1 MTELGGVPI
10 LIKAGDMSNTI
21 PDEKVTATFVGYL
34 AARLLD
40 LSREIKAA
48 RIIQVTIKVV
58 ASCFFL
64 CLPFLACLEEDCCY
78 QEGGK
83 TEGEIQDLHKAC
95 HFAKCN
101 VNPFQHCC
109 PAFCSFLN
117 LSIPRAIIR
126 ANS

>member
-48 RIIQVTIKVV
+48 RIIQVMIKVDM
-58 ASCFFL
+58 SFKSFMSFSFS
-64 CLPFLACLEEDCCY
+64 LPGGGLLLS
-78 QEGGK
+78 EGK
-83 TEGEIQDLHKAC
+83 KD
-95 HFAKCN
+95 
-101 VNPFQHCC
+101 
-109 PAFCSFLN
+109 
-117 LSIPRAIIR
+117 
-126 ANS
+126 

>member
-48 RIIQVTIKVV
+48 RIIQVMIKVDIM
-58 ASCFFL
+58 SFKSFMSFSFS
-64 CLPFLACLEEDCCY
+64 LPGEESLLS
-78 QEGGK
+78 GGK
-83 TEGEIQDLHKAC
+83 ND
-95 HFAKCN
+95 
-101 VNPFQHCC
+101 
-109 PAFCSFLN
+109 
-117 LSIPRAIIR
+117 
-126 ANS
+126 

>member
-48 RIIQVTIKVV
+48 RTIQVTIKVV
-58 ASCFFL
+58 ASCFFFMPSL
-64 CLPFLACLEEDCCY
+64 SSLP
-78 QEGGK
+78 GG
-83 TEGEIQDLHKAC
+83 GLLLLGGRRD
-95 HFAKCN
+95 
-101 VNPFQHCC
+101 
-109 PAFCSFLN
+109 
-117 LSIPRAIIR
+117 
-126 ANS
+126 

>member
-58 ASCFFL
+58 VSRNFAHVFSSQLAWRRIAAIRREERLKVKYKTYTRLAS
-64 CLPFLACLEEDCCY
+64 AM
-78 QEGGK
+78 
-83 TEGEIQDLHKAC
+83 
-95 HFAKCN
+95 
-101 VNPFQHCC
+101 
-109 PAFCSFLN
+109 
-117 LSIPRAIIR
+117 
-126 ANS
+126 

>member
-48 RIIQVTIKVV
+48 RIIQVRIRSNDF
-58 ASCFFL
+58 ASHL
-64 CLPFLACLEEDCCY
+64 KSLLSSSPGGRLLPKEERKD
-78 QEGGK
+78 
-83 TEGEIQDLHKAC
+83 
-95 HFAKCN
+95 
-101 VNPFQHCC
+101 
-109 PAFCSFLN
+109 
-117 LSIPRAIIR
+117 
-126 ANS
+126 

>member
-48 RIIQVTIKVV
+48 RIIQVTVKVV
-58 ASCFFL
+58 VATFFMFFL
-64 CLPFLACLEEDCCY
+64 LSLPGEGLLLS
-78 QEGGK
+78 GGK
-83 TEGEIQDLHKAC
+83 KD
-95 HFAKCN
+95 
-101 VNPFQHCC
+101 
-109 PAFCSFLN
+109 
-117 LSIPRAIIR
+117 
-126 ANS
+126 

>member
-10 LIKAGDMSNTI
+10 LIKAGDMSNPI

-58 ASCFFL
+58 VVSRDLFMFFL
-64 CLPFLACLEEDCCY
+64 LSLPGGGLLLS
-78 QEGGK
+78 GGK
-83 TEGEIQDLHKAC
+83 KD
-95 HFAKCN
+95 
-101 VNPFQHCC
+101 
-109 PAFCSFLN
+109 
-117 LSIPRAIIR
+117 
-126 ANS
+126 

>member
-48 RIIQVTIKVV
+48 RIIQVMIKSV
-58 ASCFFL
+58 AVRCNSFHVFSSQ
-64 CLPFLACLEEDCCY
+64 LAWRRIAAIRREERLKVKY
-78 QEGGK
+78 K
-83 TEGEIQDLHKAC
+83 TYTRLAS
-95 HFAKCN
+95 AM
-101 VNPFQHCC
+101 
-109 PAFCSFLN
+109 
-117 LSIPRAIIR
+117 
-126 ANS
+126 